1 MLKKIFL
8 FLIKYIPIIQMVG
21 IILSNTF
28 CCFNLFTKLIAV
40 FNFLIGNSTII
51 TILFMVCS
59 YLFKFCNWHRLIVTS
74 NFIIILIIL
83 IDKLIRIPIK
93 DVELLLL
100 YYIVYMITIFIII
113 IIKFKCNEKVS
124 KESIIERTKVN
135 SRKD

>member
-1 MLKKIFL
+1 
-8 FLIKYIPIIQMVG
+8 MVG

-124 KESIIERTKVN
+124 KESIIEGTKLN